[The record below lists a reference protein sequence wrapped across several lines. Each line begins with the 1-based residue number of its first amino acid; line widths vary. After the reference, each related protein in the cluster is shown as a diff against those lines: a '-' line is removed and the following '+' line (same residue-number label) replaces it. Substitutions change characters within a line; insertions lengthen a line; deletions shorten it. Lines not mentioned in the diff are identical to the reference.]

1 MCSSRGVDGQ
11 AARNRSHGTMVAM
24 TSSEPL
30 QRPTV
35 ELREVARGV
44 YVPALVFEIGV
55 GAIMPIIP
63 LSAVALGANLAV
75 AGLLVALLGVGQIV
89 GDVPAGVLA
98 ARIGDRRAM
107 LVAAALSVLALT
119 GCALAPNLWVLGAGV
134 VCVGATNAVYTLARQ
149 SYLTEVVSVLKRARA
164 LSTLGGV
171 QRIGAFIGPFI
182 GAGVVH
188 LVGLSGVYWLAVLTS
203 LLAGLVVLAVPDVA
217 GAETVRRLH
226 AAATVPMLVVLRQN
240 ARVFLTL
247 GFAVMAVGA
256 VRASRQVVLPLWS
269 AQLGFSAATTSIV
282 FGISGAVDMLLFYP
296 AGKVMDR
303 RGRLWVAI
311 PSMVVLG
318 CAVLALPLTTTLVGV
333 TVAAMV
339 MGLGNG
345 IGAGILMTLGADVA
359 PAAVRPQFLGI
370 WRLFS
375 DAGVAAGPLVV
386 AAGAALGSLAA
397 GIAAMGAVGLLAAG
411 GLARWVP
418 RWSDHANATTRRR
431 AAERETRPTGLPP
444 VGA

>member
-1 MCSSRGVDGQ
+1 MSSSG
-11 AARNRSHGTMVAM
+11 
-24 TSSEPL
+24 SSE
-30 QRPTV
+30 RPVV

-63 LSAVALGANLAV
+63 LSAVDLGANLAV
-75 AGLLVALLGVGQIV
+75 AGLLVALLGVGQIA

-98 ARIGDRRAM
+98 ARIGDRHAM
-107 LVAAALSVLALT
+107 LVAAALSVLALA
-119 GCALAPNLWVLGAGV
+119 GCALAPNLWVLGVGV
-134 VCVGATNAVYTLARQ
+134 LAVGATNAVYTLARQ
-149 SYLTEVVSVLKRARA
+149 SYLTEVIPVLKRARA

-171 QRIGAFIGPFI
+171 QRIGAFIGPFL

-188 LVGLSGVYWLAVLTS
+188 LFHLSAVYWLAVATS

-217 GAETVRRLH
+217 GADAVRRRD
-226 AAATVPMLVVLRQN
+226 AAASVPMRTVLRGN
-240 ARVFLTL
+240 AQVFATL
-247 GFAVMAVGA
+247 GFAVLAVGA

-269 AQLGFSAATTSIV
+269 AHLGFSPATTSIV
-282 FGISGAVDMLLFYP
+282 FGISGAVDMALFYP
-296 AGKVMDR
+296 AGKAMDR

-311 PSMVVLG
+311 PSMVILG
-318 CAVLALPLTTTLVGV
+318 CAILALPLMTTLVGV
-333 TVAAMV
+333 TLAAMV

-345 IGAGILMTLGADVA
+345 IGSGILMTLGADVA
-359 PAAVRPQFLGI
+359 PVAVRPQFLGI

-386 AAGAALGSLAA
+386 AAGAALGSLGL

-431 AAERETRPTGLPP
+431 AAEREALLVAAPPQQPNGPEQFTGK
-444 VGA
+444 AD